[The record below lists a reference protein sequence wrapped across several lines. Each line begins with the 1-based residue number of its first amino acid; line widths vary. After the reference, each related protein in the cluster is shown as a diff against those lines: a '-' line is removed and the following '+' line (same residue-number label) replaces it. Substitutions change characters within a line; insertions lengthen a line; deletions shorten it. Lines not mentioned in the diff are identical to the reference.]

1 MNSREIWTIDVST
14 GICLQL
20 IVKTNETPRE
30 EPRVEALPRTNDQMA
45 VTIPVAFGIL

>member
-1 MNSREIWTIDVST
+1 MNSRETWDFEVST

-20 IVKTNETPRE
+20 IVKTSETPPQETRA
-30 EPRVEALPRTNDQMA
+30 VTNDQMA